1 MRQSKKIQSADVNQF
16 LTPTVLLIDF
26 TDSSPITNGGVT
38 NVFINMEG
46 DTSVQKAE
54 FLRDA
59 WLYTGD
65 FGA

>member
-1 MRQSKKIQSADVNQF
+1 
-16 LTPTVLLIDF
+16 
-26 TDSSPITNGGVT
+26 
-38 NVFINMEG
+38 MEG